1 MLIYHTHDFCAL
13 LYVLCKLQVSAVVK
27 ESCEGVTQAAIT
39 RAQAL
44 TRAQH
49 AATTAAAG
57 VATATA
63 TAAAAA
69 AAGSTVAA
77 AAAADDDDAEAAAAA
92 IDSTAAAG
100 SSERQKAD
108 TSSGSSTQQQQQQ
121 QCGFVWA
128 QIRVSPE
135 QTLRDHY
142 NAEAAATAK
151 EDACT
156 G

>member
-1 MLIYHTHDFCAL
+1 MTFGLLCCSTVRHHLSFCAIFIL
-13 LYVLCKLQVSAVVK
+13 QCLQVSAVVK

-49 AATTAAAG
+49 AATTAAAAG
-57 VATATA
+57 VVAAP

-69 AAGSTVAA
+69 AAAGD
-77 AAAADDDDAEAAAAA
+77 DDDDANAAVAA
-92 IDSTAAAG
+92 IDSTANARSSESQKAG
-100 SSERQKAD
+100 S
-108 TSSGSSTQQQQQQ
+108 TQQQQHQQQQQ

-142 NAEAAATAK
+142 NAEAAAAAK
-151 EDACT
+151 EDACA